1 MLFNRKFFTLLLML
15 TVVFLFSTQVAEA
28 KGVINVIAKVF
39 IVVVIIAIAV
49 LAAAAIAQIGLI
61 ALPGIFSTY
70 LGTAIV
76 VAVMVGA
83 GLLAADCLFD
93 KGNVSAN
100 PIDPNIICTSRE
112 GGAGVSALQ
121 VDVRVNGSDGP
132 VEFIAPANFKVQW
145 AISGSAE
152 SCSATGNWSGSITN
166 VAGKAEISNV
176 LIGNYSYGI
185 RCTGAN
191 PSAFNFVKGIV
202 VIGTGA
208 GQSASDSVIVN
219 VVSPLPAIDFKGP
232 DVVEIPDSIT
242 LFWATERAGSLMAS
256 GDWSGSKQVGPLPY
270 KSETFTKPR
279 GSYTFILAA
288 SNSSGGSATSQ
299 VNTRVIQVP
308 RCAFSADPVSII
320 PPKYSTLSWSCQY
333 ADACSIDQGIGSV
346 NPVSGTKSVRPSQ
359 TTTYTL
365 TCSGLDGSRSYQ
377 TTVNVGFTPKIR
389 EIIPR

>member
-28 KGVINVIAKVF
+28 KGVIKVVAKVF

-152 SCSATGNWSGSITN
+152 SCSATGNWSGNITN

-185 RCTGAN
+185 RC
-191 PSAFNFVKGIV
+191 
-202 VIGTGA
+202 TGA

-232 DVVEIPDSIT
+232 DVVEIPDPIT
-242 LFWATERAGSLMAS
+242 LFWATERADSLMAS
-256 GDWSGSKQVGPLPY
+256 GDWSGSKQVGPLLY
-270 KSETFTKPR
+270 KSETFTKRR

-288 SNSSGGSATSQ
+288 SNSSGSVTSQ

-377 TTVNVGFTPKIR
+377 ATVNVGFTPKLR
-389 EIIPR
+389 EIIPH

>member
-152 SCSATGNWSGSITN
+152 SCSATGNWSGNITN

-176 LIGNYSYGI
+176 PIGNYSYGI
-185 RCTGAN
+185 RC
-191 PSAFNFVKGIV
+191 
-202 VIGTGA
+202 TGA

-288 SNSSGGSATSQ
+288 SNSSGSATSQ

-377 TTVNVGFTPKIR
+377 TTVNVGFTPKLR

>member
-1 MLFNRKFFTLLLML
+1 MKFYSNKFFISFLIL
-15 TVVFLFSTQVAEA
+15 TVLLYGFSVEIVEA
-28 KGVINVIAKVF
+28 KGVATILT
-39 IVVVIIAIAV
+39 AV
-49 LAAAAIAQIGLI
+49 LVIVAVVFQQYWVPLVLTEVGPGAASMTGAFMSVAAFGTGTILPIGAALTGAVACLEGLI
-61 ALPGIFSTY
+61 CGGGGS
-70 LGTAIV
+70 
-76 VAVMVGA
+76 
-83 GLLAADCLFD
+83 D
-93 KGNVSAN
+93 
-100 PIDPNIICTSRE
+100 

-145 AISGSAE
+145 AISGPAE

-176 LIGNYSYGI
+176 PIGNYSYGI
-185 RCTGAN
+185 RC
-191 PSAFNFVKGIV
+191 
-202 VIGTGA
+202 TGA

-377 TTVNVGFTPKIR
+377 TTVNVGFTPKLR

>member
-145 AISGSAE
+145 AISGPAE

-176 LIGNYSYGI
+176 PIGNYSYGI
-185 RCTGAN
+185 RC
-191 PSAFNFVKGIV
+191 
-202 VIGTGA
+202 TGA

-377 TTVNVGFTPKIR
+377 TTVNVGFTPKLR